1 LHILF
6 NLLTFAILFEKPMAE
21 TAAILRNCPTS
32 PRKMRYVADLIRG
45 MDAEKALNILKY
57 SSKHASEDLEK
68 LLLSAI
74 NNWQAKNEG
83 ARVEDNQLYVKTIF
97 VDGGRMIKR
106 WLPAPHGRAFK
117 KRKRSNHVTLIVDSR
132 TTVAAAPEESATAPE
147 KKVEHKPKAVKKSAK
162 KSPAKKSAKKT
173 TAKA

>member
-1 LHILF
+1 
-6 NLLTFAILFEKPMAE
+6 MAE
-21 TAAILRNCPTS
+21 SAASLRNCPTS

-45 MDAEKALNILKY
+45 MDAEKALSVLKY

-68 LLLSAI
+68 LLLSAV

-83 ARVEDNQLYVKTIF
+83 ARVEDNQLYIKTIF
-97 VDGGRMIKR
+97 VDGGRMLKR

-132 TTVAAAPEESATAPE
+132 VVAAPPQAPQGPTSATKE
-147 KKVEHKPKAVKKSAK
+147 KAVRKPRVIKKSSS
-162 KSPAKKSAKKT
+162 KSPAKKSAKKA
-173 TAKA
+173 TANA

>member
-1 LHILF
+1 
-6 NLLTFAILFEKPMAE
+6 MAE
-21 TAAILRNCPTS
+21 SAAILRNCPTS
-32 PRKMRYVADLIRG
+32 PRKMRYVADIIRG
-45 MDAEKALNILKY
+45 IDAEKALNVLKY

-83 ARVEDNQLYVKTIF
+83 ARIEDNQLYVKTIF
-97 VDGGRMIKR
+97 VDGGRMLKR

-132 TTVAAAPEESATAPE
+132 PVTAAPQAPE
-147 KKVEHKPKAVKKSAK
+147 QPASPAKEKVAPKPRVVKKSSS

-173 TAKA
+173 TANA